1 MRIVDCY
8 SEVLAFVYRSSRSMP
23 EQYAPFRE
31 QVEQMLAKGTSAA
44 AERFEGDECDQALFA
59 VCAWIDEI
67 VMCSGWEQSQ
77 VWKSEQLQ
85 KLKFGTTNGGI
96 EFFSRLNQLPNTYK
110 HAREIYYICLQ
121 LGFKGQY
128 VSSTQGVTLGSLK
141 HHLLRTL
148 ISDGKQLDIH
158 DGDALFP
165 KTNVIPPKAKKRT
178 FFNRLNVTTLI
189 VALFPLAVLLA
200 LHASY
205 SYILSTLMDGYS
217 HFLR

>member
-44 AERFEGDECDQALFA
+44 AERFEAEECDQALFA

-67 VMCSGWEQSQ
+67 VMCSGWEQAQ

-85 KLKFGTTNGGI
+85 KLKFGTTNGGV

-110 HAREIYYICLQ
+110 HARETYYICLQ

-128 VSSTQGVTLGSLK
+128 VSSAQGATLGSLK

-148 ISDGKQLDIH
+148 IRDGKQLDIL

-165 KTNVIPPKAKKRT
+165 KTNSNSAQSKEAY
-178 FFNRLNVTTLI
+178 
-189 VALFPLAVLLA
+189 LF
-200 LHASY
+200 
-205 SYILSTLMDGYS
+205 
-217 HFLR
+217 